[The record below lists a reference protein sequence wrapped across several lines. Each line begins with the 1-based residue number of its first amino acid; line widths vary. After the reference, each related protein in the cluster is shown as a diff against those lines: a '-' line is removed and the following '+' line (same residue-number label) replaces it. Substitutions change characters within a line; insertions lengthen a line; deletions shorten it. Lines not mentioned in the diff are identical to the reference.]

1 MENHVEEKPPNFH
14 LSIRSVDEEA
24 VNGNRS
30 VGGDWAGLIGDG
42 VVAEENEL
50 EIEEKKLAHFKLPF
64 SISPNIPR
72 PE

>member
-42 VVAEENEL
+42 VVAEEDEL
-50 EIEEKKLAHFKLPF
+50 EKKSK
-64 SISPNIPR
+64 II
-72 PE
+72 